1 MLIPTK
7 NALPFRARK
16 TMIELLTVFGD
27 SVFTFHLAGSH
38 YFGVATDESDV
49 DLYAQYSPKLLV
61 WLRDQGFRRLGPGGG
76 SIRIEGEKYLAMV
89 ANHELDHTNGVF
101 AHATRNVH
109 VQVFY
114 NLDVALRAR
123 DILSTCFNVEH
134 ARTRG
139 ADRSKMWRA
148 ALSAAQTILDAAS
161 AA

>member
-1 MLIPTK
+1 MS
-7 NALPFRARK
+7 
-16 TMIELLTVFGD
+16 ELLTVFAD

-49 DLYAQYSPKLLV
+49 DLYVKYSPALLV
-61 WLRDQGFRRLGPGGG
+61 WLRDHGFHRLGAANK
-76 SIRIEGEKYLAMV
+76 SIDVDYEKYAAMDRAEGE
-89 ANHELDHTNGVF
+89 HTHGVYE
-101 AHATRNVH
+101 HATRNVH

-123 DILSTCFNVEH
+123 DILSTCFNAEH

-139 ADRSKMWRA
+139 EDRSKMWRA
-148 ALSAAQTILDAAS
+148 ALSAAQTILDAAT